1 MIGLALSKKREQL
14 ELFAQALLQKE
25 TLLGDEL
32 QELIRKIVAVSLTST
47 MVPLSF

>member
-25 TLLGDEL
+25 TLTGDEL
-32 QELIRKIVAVSLTST
+32 QELSGRKIEIGEEGQA
-47 MVPLSF
+47 